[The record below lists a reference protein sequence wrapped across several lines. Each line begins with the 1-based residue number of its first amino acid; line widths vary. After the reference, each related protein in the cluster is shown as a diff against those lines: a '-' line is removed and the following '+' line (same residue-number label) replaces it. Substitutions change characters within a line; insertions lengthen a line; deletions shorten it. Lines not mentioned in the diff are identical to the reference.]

1 MSSTNVVFWKEMVI
15 NEMDSILS
23 NNTWILVDLSLGS
36 KTIGCKWVFRKKYS
50 TDGSNKLLRPD

>member
-1 MSSTNVVFWKEMVI
+1 MVI